1 MSRDDSCLRCVRDA
15 LNYFGESKLRSL
27 RGKRIFLPLTIG
39 KSVEDRPTV
48 RAGIFLLS
56 CFFLFFVFISRK
68 EIREILSSRF
78 AIDGLVFLIKI

>member
-48 RAGIFLLS
+48 RAGIFLL
-56 CFFLFFVFISRK
+56 RK